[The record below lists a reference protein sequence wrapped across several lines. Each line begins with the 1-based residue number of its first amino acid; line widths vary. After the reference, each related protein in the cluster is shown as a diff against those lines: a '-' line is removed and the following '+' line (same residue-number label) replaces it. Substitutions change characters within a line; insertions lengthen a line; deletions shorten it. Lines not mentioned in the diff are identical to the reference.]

1 MNLSAEEAA
10 IAHWWELTPHEVWY
24 LALFVLIFLILVF
37 LLRNRT
43 QLLKM
48 FNTGNEEVIALKIKL
63 ATMETYDTQLEQQLK
78 SMETVINMLL
88 DRSVLIPDI
97 PVQNNPDIVPI
108 IKKRVRKP
116 VLLVYGTESFG
127 ADDAQALRRAG
138 VAFFRIRSAS
148 LDDLR
153 TELQRRR
160 SDGTLY
166 DIVHISSHGSD
177 LGILFGNEDLVSG
190 SELSEVLSGVNA
202 VFLATCNNQKIADK
216 LVGIVKYVIVVYE
229 DIDTALASNFVYEFY
244 KRYKVEMN
252 IEKSYDGAMS
262 VMPEIAEFVDL
273 RIGGN

>member
-10 IAHWWELTPHEVWY
+10 IAHWWELSLHEVWY

-48 FNTGNEEVIALKIKL
+48 FNTENEEVIALKIKL
-63 ATMETYDTQLEQQLK
+63 ATMETYVTQLEQQIK
-78 SMETVINMLL
+78 SMQTVINMLL

-97 PVQNNPDIVPI
+97 PVPNNPDIVPI

-166 DIVHISSHGSD
+166 DIVHISSHGND
-177 LGILFGNEDLVSG
+177 LGVLLENELIDG
-190 SELSEVLSGVNA
+190 GELGDVLSGVNA

-216 LVGIVKYVIVVYE
+216 LVGIVKYVIVVHE
-229 DIDTALASNFVYEFY
+229 DIDTTLASSLVYEFY
-244 KRYKVEMN
+244 KRYKVELN

>member
-10 IAHWWELTPHEVWY
+10 IAHWWELSLHEVWY

-48 FNTGNEEVIALKIKL
+48 FNTENEEVIALKIKL
-63 ATMETYDTQLEQQLK
+63 TTMETYVTQLEQQIK
-78 SMETVINMLL
+78 SMQIVINMLL

-97 PVQNNPDIVPI
+97 PVPNNPDIVPI
-108 IKKRVRKP
+108 IKKRVLKP

-148 LDDLR
+148 LDDLH

-166 DIVHISSHGSD
+166 DVVHISSHGSD
-177 LGILFGNEDLVSG
+177 KGILFD
-190 SELSEVLSGVNA
+190 SELVDGDELGEILSGVRA
-202 VFLATCNNQKIADK
+202 IFLGTCNNQKIADR

-229 DIDTALASNFVYEFY
+229 EIDTKLASNFVYEFY
-244 KRYKVEMN
+244 KRYKTEMD
-252 IEKSYDGAMS
+252 IEKSFEGAIS
-262 VMPEIAEFVDL
+262 VMPEVSEFVDL
-273 RIGGN
+273 RIVGN

>member
-48 FNTGNEEVIALKIKL
+48 FNLESEEVLELKTKIT
-63 ATMETYDTQLEQQLK
+63 AMESYILELESRLK
-78 SMETVINMLL
+78 SMQIMVNLLL
-88 DRSVLIPDI
+88 DRSVIVPDI
-97 PVQNNPDIVPI
+97 PVPTTPDVVPA
-108 IKKRVRKP
+108 VRKRIQRP
-116 VLLVYGTESFG
+116 VLLVYGVEQFG
-127 ADDAQALRRAG
+127 NEDRQALRKAG
-138 VAFFRIRSAS
+138 ITFFRLRSAS

-166 DIVHISSHGSD
+166 DVVHISSHGSD
-177 LGILFGNEDLVSG
+177 GGILFDSELVDGNELG
-190 SELSEVLSGVNA
+190 EILSGVRA
-202 VFLATCNNQKIADK
+202 IFLGTCNNQKIADR
-216 LVGIVKYVIVVYE
+216 LVGIVKYVIFVCE
-229 DIDTALASNFVYEFY
+229 EIDTKLASNFVYEFY
-244 KRYKVEMN
+244 KRYKAEMD
-252 IEKSYDGAMS
+252 IEKSFEGAIS
-262 VMPEIAEFVDL
+262 VMPEVSEFVDL

>member
-1 MNLSAEEAA
+1 VNLSAEEAA
-10 IAHWWELTPHEVWY
+10 IAHWWELSLHEVWY

-48 FNTGNEEVIALKIKL
+48 FNTENEEVIALKIKL
-63 ATMETYDTQLEQQLK
+63 TTMETYVTQLEQQIK
-78 SMETVINMLL
+78 SMQIVINMLL

-97 PVQNNPDIVPI
+97 PVPNNPDIVPI
-108 IKKRVRKP
+108 IKKRVLKP

-148 LDDLR
+148 LDDLH

-166 DIVHISSHGSD
+166 DVVHISSHGSD
-177 LGILFGNEDLVSG
+177 KGILFD
-190 SELSEVLSGVNA
+190 SELVDGDELGEILSGVRA
-202 VFLATCNNQKIADK
+202 IFLGTCNNQKIADR

-229 DIDTALASNFVYEFY
+229 EIDTKLASNFVYEFY
-244 KRYKVEMN
+244 KRYKTEMD
-252 IEKSYDGAMS
+252 IEKSFEGAIS
-262 VMPEIAEFVDL
+262 VMPEVSEFVDL

>member
-10 IAHWWELTPHEVWY
+10 IAHWWELSLHEVWY

-48 FNTGNEEVIALKIKL
+48 FNTENEEVIALKIKL
-63 ATMETYDTQLEQQLK
+63 TTMETYVTQLEQQIK
-78 SMETVINMLL
+78 SMQIVINMLL

-97 PVQNNPDIVPI
+97 PVPNNPDIVPI
-108 IKKRVRKP
+108 IKKRVLKP

-148 LDDLR
+148 LDDLH

-166 DIVHISSHGSD
+166 DVVHISSHGSD
-177 LGILFGNEDLVSG
+177 KGILFD
-190 SELSEVLSGVNA
+190 SELVDGDELGEILSGVRA
-202 VFLATCNNQKIADK
+202 IFLGTCNNQKIADR

-229 DIDTALASNFVYEFY
+229 EIDTKLASNFVYEFY
-244 KRYKVEMN
+244 KRYKTEMD
-252 IEKSYDGAMS
+252 IEKSFEGAIS
-262 VMPEIAEFVDL
+262 VMPEVSEFVDL

>member
-1 MNLSAEEAA
+1 MNLIDEVVPNP
-10 IAHWWELTPHEVWY
+10 HWWELSLHEVWY

-37 LLRNRT
+37 LLRNRV

-48 FNTGNEEVIALKIKL
+48 FNSESEEVISLKIKL
-63 ATMETYDTQLEQQLK
+63 ATMETYVSQLEQQLK
-78 SMETVINMLL
+78 SMQTVINMLL
-88 DRSVLIPDI
+88 DRSVLIPDL
-97 PVQNNPDIVPI
+97 PVPTTPDVVPV
-108 IKKRVRKP
+108 IKKRVRRP
-116 VLLVYGTESFG
+116 VLLVYGTEKFG
-127 ADDAQALRRAG
+127 TEDAQALRKAG
-138 VAFFRIRSAS
+138 VTFFRIRSAS

-166 DIVHISSHGSD
+166 DIVHISSHGND
-177 LGILFGNEDLVSG
+177 LGVLFENDVVDGG
-190 SELSEVLSGVNA
+190 ELGDVLSGVNA

-229 DIDTALASNFVYEFY
+229 DIDTALAANFVYEFY
-244 KRYKVEMN
+244 KRYKIELN
-252 IEKSYDGAMS
+252 IEKSFDGAMS

>member
-24 LALFVLIFLILVF
+24 LALFVLIFLILTF

-48 FNTGNEEVIALKIKL
+48 FNLESEEVLELKNKIA
-63 ATMETYDTQLEQQLK
+63 AMETYILELESRLK
-78 SMETVINMLL
+78 SMQVMVNLLL
-88 DRSVLIPDI
+88 DRSIIVPDI
-97 PVQNNPDIVPI
+97 PVPTTPDVVPA
-108 IKKRVRKP
+108 VRKRIQRP
-116 VLLVYGTESFG
+116 VLLVYGVEQFG
-127 ADDAQALRRAG
+127 NEDRQALRKAG
-138 VAFFRIRSAS
+138 ITFFRLRSAS

-166 DIVHISSHGSD
+166 DVVHISSHGCD
-177 LGILFGNEDLVSG
+177 KGILFD
-190 SELSEVLSGVNA
+190 SEMVDGDELGEILSGVRA
-202 VFLATCNNQKIADK
+202 IFLGTCNNQKIADR

-229 DIDTALASNFVYEFY
+229 EIDTKLASNFVYEFY
-244 KRYKVEMN
+244 KRYKAEMD
-252 IEKSYDGAMS
+252 IEKSFEGAIS
-262 VMPEIAEFVDL
+262 VMPEVSEFVDL